1 MLNNL
6 DNYTQLQSL
15 MMGYDRCALYWN
27 KKLKKWAL
35 IMDDEEQTT
44 TLVDDNLDNLI
55 NLLLNSDL

>member
-15 MMGYDRCALYWN
+15 MMGYDRAALYWN

-35 IMDDEEQTT
+35 ITDNEEQTT

>member
-1 MLNNL
+1 
-6 DNYTQLQSL
+6 

-35 IMDDEEQTT
+35 ITDDKEQTT
-44 TLVDDNLDNLI
+44 TLVDEELDRLI